1 MAASPTPSISNKR
14 INRAGKLLRQV
25 RAALDADDT
34 DKLNEIDPRDLR
46 EAIQIVE
53 WWRGLHARPL
63 RQVNAGL
70 RHYIRKA
77 GGEPP
82 EVTQRLKRFSTI
94 VHKLQR
100 EPTMALST
108 VEDIGGVRAILPVQ
122 AQILD
127 VVDMLEKAKRWKIC
141 RRRFYIDGARPGPKE
156 DGYRAVHLI
165 VEKSECYVEIQ
176 LRTPV
181 QDIWAQSVEQDTR
194 RLRADLKFGAGP
206 DDLRDYYRLVSEWM
220 AMREQH
226 IEPPEGFMEDLAKL
240 YRVTRMYFPSP
251 PGTT

>member
-1 MAASPTPSISNKR
+1 MAAAPTPSISRKR
-14 INRAGKLLRQV
+14 INRAGKLLREV
-25 RAALDADDT
+25 RAALDAGDD
-34 DKLNEIDPRDLR
+34 DRLDAIDPKRLR
-46 EAIQIVE
+46 EAIEIVE
-53 WWRGLHARPL
+53 WWRSLHARPL

-77 GGEPP
+77 GCEPP

-94 VHKLQR
+94 VHKLNR

-108 VEDIGGVRAILPVQ
+108 MEDIGGVRAILPTQDQV
-122 AQILD
+122 LD
-127 VVDMLEKAKRWKIC
+127 VVSMLERAKRWTIS
-141 RRRFYIDGARPGPKE
+141 RRRFYIEGGRPGPKA

-165 VEKSECYVEIQ
+165 VEKSGCNVEIQ

-194 RLRADLKFGAGP
+194 RLRTDLKFGAGP
-206 DDLRDYYRLVSEWM
+206 DDLREYYRLVSEWM

-226 IEPPEGFMEDLAKL
+226 VQPPKGFMEDLAKL
-240 YRVTRMYFPSP
+240 YRVTRRYFPSP